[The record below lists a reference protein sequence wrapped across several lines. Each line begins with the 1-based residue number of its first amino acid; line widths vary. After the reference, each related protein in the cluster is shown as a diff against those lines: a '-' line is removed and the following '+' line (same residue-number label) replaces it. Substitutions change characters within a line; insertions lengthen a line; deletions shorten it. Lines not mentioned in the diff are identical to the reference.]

1 MAKET
6 TLNEI
11 GKILDHVVEHMATK
25 DDVREIVRTE
35 GLSCCRF
42 GRHQPKLIAL
52 VARTPSG

>member
-11 GKILDHVVEHMATK
+11 GEMLDHVVEHMATK

-35 GLSCCRF
+35 VPGIIRE
-42 GRHQPKLIAL
+42 R
-52 VARTPSG
+52 